1 MATLTIKNG
10 QLVKSKLNTDY
21 LIDSEAIVKTK
32 WGLKTQQFHKVNLMC
47 LSPNYWSD
55 NKGNKHYFFML
66 EDCKS
71 EDTLRG
77 FHIENLKA
85 DLKPHRKVLEILA
98 FKNQIEPD
106 PTKEQLCGIGFNA
119 TIADELIAMVD
130 NKIYKIVF

>member
-1 MATLTIKNG
+1 
-10 QLVKSKLNTDY
+10 
-21 LIDSEAIVKTK
+21 
-32 WGLKTQQFHKVNLMC
+32 MC

-77 FHIENLKA
+77 FHVENLKA

-130 NKIYKIVF
+130 NKIIKIVF